1 MIQAD
6 RSTAAT
12 YKKKYVNVC
21 ERESE
26 RGKVQHKFKLA
37 SVMTYMQISDQQQ
50 QQVSKFK
57 ARVLC
62 FRIAAKKL

>member
-1 MIQAD
+1 MC
-6 RSTAAT
+6 
-12 YKKKYVNVC
+12 V
-21 ERESE
+21 RESE

-57 ARVLC
+57 AHVLC
-62 FRIAAKKL
+62 FRIAAKSFKSYLQVKSVIF

>member
-26 RGKVQHKFKLA
+26 RARKSAAQIQTGKCDDVHA
-37 SVMTYMQISDQQQ
+37 N
-50 QQVSKFK
+50 
-57 ARVLC
+57 
-62 FRIAAKKL
+62 FRSTIATGQ

>member
-1 MIQAD
+1 MIQAN

-37 SVMTYMQISDQQQ
+37 SVMTYMQISDQQ
-50 QQVSKFK
+50 
-57 ARVLC
+57 
-62 FRIAAKKL
+62 